1 MSLNSDALRLFL
13 AVVDA
18 GTMSAGRRDAGPDRF
33 RRQPRPVAAGGR
45 PGRDPADPH
54 HAAHGTDRGRRAVP
68 AEGARH
74 RRVAGRGRGMHA
86 HGAPAARRPAARRR
100 LGAGHAALR
109 GAACGRVP
117 PRLSRDHA
125 GADQQRPH
133 RRPDGTPQRRGAARR
148 PADRLHTARPPAAP
162 RAALAAGQPRLHRAP
177 GRAEGRGRTAA
188 TRAAGLHAAGKPERL
203 AAAPRG
209 RLQLRHHAHAGHL
222 QRRDPV
228 PAAARRGHRLPVRLH
243 GARRAGRRPAGEGD
257 GTRVHRLPA
266 AAECRLLPQHA
277 AVAAHRLLP
286 GFHRGADGRGAG
298 HERRRGSRRGWR
310 GAQYFRP
317 VSHNTVATTAS
328 ARSRP
333 DCSSFTAAHTL
344 AAAE

>member
-1 MSLNSDALRLFL
+1 MRNTPRPSAGISAPSRPRGFGGDHSVCSSGYLNGRTFCAHGSLRKTPINSQYLCPGVTNVPEFRRPAPVPGR
-13 AVVDA
+13 
-18 GTMSAGRRDAGPDRF
+18 GGRGHHERGRRDAGPDRF

-162 RAALAAGQPRLHRAP
+162 RAALAAGQPHYI
-177 GRAEGRGRTAA
+177 
-188 TRAAGLHAAGKPERL
+188 
-203 AAAPRG
+203 
-209 RLQLRHHAHAGHL
+209 
-222 QRRDPV
+222 
-228 PAAARRGHRLPVRLH
+228 ARRGEPR
-243 GARRAGRRPAGEGD
+243 
-257 GTRVHRLPA
+257 TWTN
-266 AAECRLLPQHA
+266 CC
-277 AVAAHRLLP
+277 
-286 GFHRGADGRGAG
+286 
-298 HERRRGSRRGWR
+298 
-310 GAQYFRP
+310 
-317 VSHNTVATTAS
+317 NTSCWAS
-328 ARSRP
+328 RSRK
-333 DCSSFTAAHTL
+333 A
-344 AAAE
+344 